1 MQVRVNYIYGLQ
13 PTPRLANQCRGGG
26 YRQRNIVHILEKGI
40 FFFFFCGDLVSSHV
54 GYTIPIYIPRQ
65 NTTPGVSEKAV
76 RYNTYISDMLETE

>member
-1 MQVRVNYIYGLQ
+1 MDYSPHPGLQ
-13 PTPRLANQCRGGG
+13 INAGEEDTGREISYISWR
-26 YRQRNIVHILEKGI
+26 RES